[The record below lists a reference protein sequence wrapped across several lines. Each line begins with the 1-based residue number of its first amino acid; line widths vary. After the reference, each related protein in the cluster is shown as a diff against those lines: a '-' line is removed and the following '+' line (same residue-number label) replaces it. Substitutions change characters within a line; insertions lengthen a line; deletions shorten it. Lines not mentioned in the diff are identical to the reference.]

1 MKFVVSLVAA
11 LFAAPLGA
19 DDVVESVGSET
30 TDAFVAT
37 ANAACLSLAVGSS
50 SLSSVSAEEDQKVIE
65 SFGLT
70 YGVNR
75 EIYDRFGVQGSGIL
89 NRAVMGNRKAG
100 ADAIVLAV
108 GGALPGCKVV
118 LLSEDQ
124 EGLPDR
130 IDASLA
136 TADPAWRELPFA
148 DSRPGSS
155 VTKKSYFLRGEA
167 GDPFILNLIMPTV
180 PDSDI
185 RLLATINRIPP
196 DVEIPEGY

>member
-1 MKFVVSLVAA
+1 MKFVFALVAA
-11 LFAAPLGA
+11 LLAAPLGA
-19 DDVVESVGSET
+19 EDVLESVGSET

-37 ANAACLSLAVGSS
+37 TNAACLSLADGSS
-50 SLSSVSAEEDQKVIE
+50 SLSSVSAEEDRKVIE
-65 SFGLT
+65 SFGLA

-100 ADAIVLAV
+100 EDAIVLAV
-108 GGALPGCKVV
+108 GGALPGCKVI

-124 EGLPDR
+124 EGLADR
-130 IDASLA
+130 VDASLSA
-136 TADPAWRELPFA
+136 ADPPWRELPFA
-148 DSRPGSS
+148 DSKPGSS
-155 VTKKSYFLRGEA
+155 VKKKSYFLRSEA
-167 GDPFILNLIMPTV
+167 GDSFILNLIMPTV

-196 DVEIPEGY
+196 HVEIPEGY